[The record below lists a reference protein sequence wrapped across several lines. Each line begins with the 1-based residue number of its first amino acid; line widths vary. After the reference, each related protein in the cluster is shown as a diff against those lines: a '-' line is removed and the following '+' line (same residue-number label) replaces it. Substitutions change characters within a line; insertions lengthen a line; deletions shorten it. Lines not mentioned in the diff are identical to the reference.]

1 MSTLWINL
9 EGIIALLFF
18 HGITFVWILIFQC
31 GKKPAGPDSKKPIR
45 SEMKQPSS
53 YTTNNS
59 TAPPKPGLSE
69 AVGGASQVS
78 GVPPGANSF
87 AQQTGNQSTMPATS
101 NMTQTQQ
108 SQVATQQSQAFSS
121 KKPTTE
127 DDGGY
132 DNLNPSS
139 KPIES
144 VKK

>member
-1 MSTLWINL
+1 MSTLLINL
-9 EGIIALLFF
+9 ESIALLSLF
-18 HGITFVWILIFQC
+18 HGLTFVWILIFQC
-31 GKKPAGPDSKKPIR
+31 AKKPPINDKKHPSR

-53 YTTNNS
+53 YSTNNS

-69 AVGGASQVS
+69 AGAGTSQVS

-108 SQVATQQSQAFSS
+108 SQAGTQQSQAS

-144 VKK
+144 VK